1 MTKRGVPVKG
11 QLRSHKMFA
20 KSIEKYISV
29 VDAAKIYSTSAWNGP
44 AEVKMITKNR
54 LDFPHILD
62 MRSDKICCSCQDSRG
77 HFYFVSLLSLQLL
90 FKPAV
95 AGRPLV

>member
-20 KSIEKYISV
+20 KSLEKYISV

-44 AEVKMITKNR
+44 AEVEFFELSRLRTKTV
-54 LDFPHILD
+54 
-62 MRSDKICCSCQDSRG
+62 M
-77 HFYFVSLLSLQLL
+77 VSLRKTRNLTLKIIVKIACRREYSERRYSHLL
-90 FKPAV
+90 V
-95 AGRPLV
+95 VQ